1 MRTPVTPSTSLKK
14 RQIRLTA
21 LLLAVWAFASFGLP
35 FWARDL
41 SFDLWGRP
49 FHFWMAA
56 QGALLVFLLIVAV
69 YAWLMNRWEAQE
81 AAHLLAATQVDP
93 QV

>member
-1 MRTPVTPSTSLKK
+1 MPTTVPQSTSLKK
-14 RQIRLTA
+14 RQVRLTV
-21 LLLAVWAFASFGLP
+21 LLLAAWAIASFGLP
-35 FWARDL
+35 FWARNL
-41 SFDLWGRP
+41 SFNLWGRP

-56 QGALLVFLLIVAV
+56 QGALLVFLLIVAI

-81 AAHLLAATQVDP
+81 AAHLQAATQVDP